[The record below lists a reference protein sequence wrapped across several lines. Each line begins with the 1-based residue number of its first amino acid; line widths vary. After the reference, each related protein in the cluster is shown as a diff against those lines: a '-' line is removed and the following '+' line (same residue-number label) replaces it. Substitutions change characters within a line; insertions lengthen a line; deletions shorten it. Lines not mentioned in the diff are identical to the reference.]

1 MPRNRVQHQKG
12 LSDDAF
18 ERLYPDEEACRKAW
32 FAWRW
37 PEGFKCPR
45 CAGSK
50 YCEIRGR
57 QLLQCRQCRYQTSL
71 IAGTVLQGTK
81 LPMRVWFR
89 AMHLLAQGKK
99 GLSNI
104 ELGRRLGISTNAAW
118 RVQHKLMQAMI
129 ERDRRY
135 KLGAAGPRIEID
147 DAYIGG
153 ERTGEG
159 SGRGRRGHTPFIIA
173 VETSKDGRPLYAR
186 CKSCAGSRPPKP
198 SGYAPVSRP
207 ELPSSATAGNG
218 FVALPWQPGLL
229 PPAPRHRL
237 RSHRRPTSRL
247 PLGKYRA
254 RQRQKQPLGYP
265 PRRRGQTSAALPRR
279 LRLALQ
285 SPRRPEYNRRATGH
299 RRRREFEQR
308 ITGLR
313 QRIKTWEQQ
322 ADTLEDEAALRRTLS
337 LIIGRL
343 EDFAKQVRQRMDA
356 PDWSLQRDLIRLLVK
371 RVEVDHDE
379 INVVFRVAPPPAS
392 LPPGPKGGRSWQD
405 CWKGCRPSLAAIPW
419 CTQAVNRVLDN
430 LRTPDQPRAEL
441 L

>member
-1 MPRNRVQHQKG
+1 LRYYVSEIAKIFRIKPMPRNRVQHQKG

-45 CAGSK
+45 CAASQ

-81 LPMRVWFR
+81 LPIRVWFR

-135 KLGAAGPRIEID
+135 KLGVSGPRIEID

-159 SGRGRRGHTPFIIA
+159 SGRGRRGHTPFVIA
-173 VETSKDGRPLYAR
+173 VETTADGRPLYTRLQVVRGFQTAETKRLCAR
-186 CKSCAGSRPPKP
+186 VEAGTTI
-198 SGYAPVSRP
+198 VSDGGQWFCCI
-207 ELPSSATAGNG
+207 AD
-218 FVALPWQPGLL
+218 QPGITHERHVTGSGRTAAQHPAFRWANTMLANIKNSLL
-229 PPAPRHRL
+229 ATHRAVEAK
-237 RSHRRPTSRL
+237 H
-247 PLGKYRA
+247 
-254 RQRQKQPLGYP
+254 
-265 PRRRGQTSAALPRR
+265 LPRYLGAFAWR
-279 LRLALQ
+279 FNRRFVLKSIHERLAIAAA
-285 SPRRPEYNRRATGH
+285 ATPP
-299 RRRREFEQR
+299 
-308 ITGLR
+308 
-313 QRIKTWEQQ
+313 
-322 ADTLEDEAALRRTLS
+322 
-337 LIIGRL
+337 
-343 EDFAKQVRQRMDA
+343 M
-356 PDWSLQRDLIRLLVK
+356 PYRLLK
-371 RVEVDHDE
+371 
-379 INVVFRVAPPPAS
+379 
-392 LPPGPKGGRSWQD
+392 
-405 CWKGCRPSLAAIPW
+405 LAEARW
-419 CTQAVNRVLDN
+419 
-430 LRTPDQPRAEL
+430 
-441 L
+441 

>member
-45 CAGSK
+45 CAGST

-57 QLLQCRQCRYQTSL
+57 QLLQCRRCRHQTSL

-81 LPMRVWFR
+81 LPIRVWFR

-135 KLGAAGPRIEID
+135 KLGASGPRIEID

-159 SGRGRRGHTPFIIA
+159 SGRGRRGHTPFVIA
-173 VETSKDGRPLYAR
+173 VETTADGRPLYAR
-186 CKSCAGSRPPKP
+186 LQVVRGFQTAETKRLCARVEAGTTV
-198 SGYAPVSRP
+198 VSDGGQWFRCIA
-207 ELPSSATAGNG
+207 E
-218 FVALPWQPGLL
+218 QPGILHERHITGSDRAAARHPAFRWANTMLANIKNSLL
-229 PPAPRHRL
+229 ATHRVVDAK
-237 RSHRRPTSRL
+237 H
-247 PLGKYRA
+247 
-254 RQRQKQPLGYP
+254 
-265 PRRRGQTSAALPRR
+265 LPRYLGAFAWR
-279 LRLALQ
+279 FNRRFVLKTIHERHITGSDRASARHPAFRWANTVLANVKNSLLAAHRAVAAKHLPRYLGAFAWRFNRRFVLKTIHERLAIAAA
-285 SPRRPEYNRRATGH
+285 ATPP
-299 RRRREFEQR
+299 
-308 ITGLR
+308 
-313 QRIKTWEQQ
+313 
-322 ADTLEDEAALRRTLS
+322 
-337 LIIGRL
+337 
-343 EDFAKQVRQRMDA
+343 M
-356 PDWSLQRDLIRLLVK
+356 PYRLLK
-371 RVEVDHDE
+371 
-379 INVVFRVAPPPAS
+379 
-392 LPPGPKGGRSWQD
+392 
-405 CWKGCRPSLAAIPW
+405 LAEARW
-419 CTQAVNRVLDN
+419 
-430 LRTPDQPRAEL
+430 
-441 L
+441 